1 MIFEK
6 AVPKDI
12 NMLTELRIAYLQEDL
27 GEMTEADL
35 ELIKS
40 SLPCYYEKHINK
52 DLLVYVARNKED
64 IISCAFLL
72 IVEKPMSPSFIT
84 GKTGTV
90 LNVYTKPEYRNKG
103 YAKKLISMML
113 EDAAAQGVS
122 VIELKSTEDG
132 YSLYKAVGFED
143 VGAKY
148 HNMKIVLQQLVRRH
162 HMEEKI
168 TLCGDNCIECPRYN
182 ANSEEELRN
191 VAELWY
197 RVGWRDCVVSN
208 EEIRC
213 EGCSSHKQCT
223 YHLVECTK
231 EHNVDKCNQCVE
243 FPCEK
248 IDHMLERS
256 KEYQKRCKVVCSDA
270 EYDMLEKAFFDK
282 ENNLRK

>member
-1 MIFEK
+1 MELTK
-6 AVPKDI
+6 AMPKDI

-103 YAKKLISMML
+103 YAKKLMSMML

-270 EYDMLEKAFFDK
+270 EYDMLEKAFFNK